1 MTERKNSDNLS
12 VLKQYR
18 GLVEEIE
25 SALSDLLD
33 PEKSQKSEIDF
44 PYDVF
49 IDEGGCRL
57 VVEVEVPGL
66 TMENVSVS
74 GFDQFIEISGDKDT
88 LRSNRYENCVCL
100 ERENGTFRKVI
111 HLGRAVNFN
120 KATVSM
126 DNGVLIIK
134 FPIVVDKRGIIKI
147 EPENGGE
154 HE

>member
-1 MTERKNSDNLS
+1 MTERKDSDNLKL
-12 VLKQYR
+12 LKQYR

-57 VVEVEVPGL
+57 VVEVEMPGL
-66 TMENVSVS
+66 TMENVNVF
-74 GFDQFIEISGDKDT
+74 GFDQFIEIRGNKDT
-88 LRSNRYENCVCL
+88 LRSSRYENCVCL
-100 ERENGTFRKVI
+100 ERENGTFQKVI

-120 KATVSM
+120 KAAVSIN
-126 DNGVLIIK
+126 DGVLVIK

-147 EPENGGE
+147 DPETGGE
-154 HE
+154 NE